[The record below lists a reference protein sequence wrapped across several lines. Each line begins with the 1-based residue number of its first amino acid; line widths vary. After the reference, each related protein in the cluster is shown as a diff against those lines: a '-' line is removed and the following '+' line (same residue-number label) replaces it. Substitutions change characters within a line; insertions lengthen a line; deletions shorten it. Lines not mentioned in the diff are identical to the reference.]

1 MVLANGQIAHWV
13 VSVFSAV
20 PFLIFLTICRDKLKS
35 NQEHNFYAVRIVIC
49 KDILTH
55 CMVHKLGLGL
65 NSCIRNCFLPSTH
78 VSETVSCL
86 LYLVSESLNDASQ
99 LCLLGND

>member
-49 KDILTH
+49 KDIDTLHGTQIRAWSEL
-55 CMVHKLGLGL
+55 MYQKL
-65 NSCIRNCFLPSTH
+65 FL
-78 VSETVSCL
+78 
-86 LYLVSESLNDASQ
+86 AIFF
-99 LCLLGND
+99 

>member
-1 MVLANGQIAHWV
+1 MKNCIILHEKYTLTINGIHRFSFEMLNVSVYMVLANGQIAHWV

-35 NQEHNFYAVRIVIC
+35 NQEHNFYAVCIVIC

-65 NSCIRNCFLPSTH
+65 AIFF
-78 VSETVSCL
+78 
-86 LYLVSESLNDASQ
+86 
-99 LCLLGND
+99 

>member
-35 NQEHNFYAVRIVIC
+35 NQEHIIFMPCALSSVKHIDTLHGTQIRAWSELMYQ
-49 KDILTH
+49 
-55 CMVHKLGLGL
+55 KL
-65 NSCIRNCFLPSTH
+65 FLAIFFSK
-78 VSETVSCL
+78 
-86 LYLVSESLNDASQ
+86 
-99 LCLLGND
+99 